1 MAASLKL
8 REQTPLPHKNVRH
21 TPSAKHDV
29 PSTEMTMGSMS
40 AKTSAWLA
48 SAFHTRSNR
57 NDFQASE
64 RLRDCG
70 RKIKSFRRGII
81 VKSHAE
87 RCIFAI
93 EN

>member
-1 MAASLKL
+1 MATALKL
-8 REQTPLPHKNVRH
+8 REQTRLLHNNVRH

-57 NDFQASE
+57 NDFHASE
-64 RLRDCG
+64 RLHQVNGTLETKNR
-70 RKIKSFRRGII
+70 F
-81 VKSHAE
+81 H
-87 RCIFAI
+87 
-93 EN
+93 